1 MNTQSPIVETSHMN
15 AKAPKSSQLG
25 WDMDHV
31 WLLRDGVWSLEG
43 EWRSST
49 GAWRT
54 LSGRVEIA
62 DDTARY
68 ILQDEEGPQRLLR
81 LAKGRANRQAFK
93 VEVHTESVT
102 LVGSV
107 RSFGFRQDL
116 TAAAGNWNL
125 AETALQRADGSV
137 EVDGLF
143 ARLGDV
149 HDAWRWI
156 LRPIALE
163 EVWTVPAKVL
173 AEIEKVARKG
183 APIEQ
188 CGLLAGNSL
197 ERKIVSQ
204 VTMANVDK
212 SDDHY
217 TMDPAEK
224 IKVAKELREKEL
236 DVVGH
241 WHSHPYS
248 PARPSDEDVKAATDE
263 GAIYGLTSV
272 MEESKVPFNLF
283 RIRQG
288 RATPVKILVV

>member
-1 MNTQSPIVETSHMN
+1 MTT
-15 AKAPKSSQLG
+15 KAPKSSQLG

-31 WLLRDGVWSLEG
+31 WLLRDGLWTLEG
-43 EWRSST
+43 EWRSAT
-49 GAWRT
+49 GAWHP
-54 LSGRVEIA
+54 LNGRVEIM

-102 LVGSV
+102 LSGSV
-107 RSFGFRQDL
+107 RSFGLRQDL
-116 TAAAGNWNL
+116 TAAAGNWSL
-125 AETALQRADGSV
+125 AETALQRSDGSV

-156 LRPIALE
+156 LRPLALDETWTIAAK
-163 EVWTVPAKVL
+163 TV

-188 CGLLAGNSL
+188 CGLLVGNTS
-197 ERKIVSQ
+197 ERRIVSQ
-204 VTMANVDK
+204 VTMQNIDK
-212 SDDHY
+212 SEDHY

-224 IKVAKELREKEL
+224 IRVAKEMREKEL

-241 WHSHPYS
+241 WHSHPFS
-248 PARPSDEDVKAATDE
+248 PARPSDEDIKAATDE
-263 GAIYGLTSV
+263 GSIYGLASA

-288 RATPVKILVV
+288 RATPVKIQIV